1 MRIGDLRHRVT
12 LQSATLAPDGMGGNT
27 ATWAHVADVY
37 AAIWPTSAKEQVAGG
52 QTSLEVIHR
61 VRIRYRLNLKASWR
75 LKYGDRYFAI
85 VSVINPNEAG
95 KMLDMLVKEAA
106 S

>member
-1 MRIGDLRHRVT
+1 MRIGDLRHRIT
-12 LQSATLAPDGMGGNT
+12 LQSATLVADGMGGNT
-27 ATWAHVADVY
+27 ATWGDVADVH

-52 QTSLEVIHR
+52 QTALEVTHR

-75 LKYGDRYFAI
+75 IKYGDRYFAI

-95 KMLDMLVKEAA
+95 KMLDLLVKESA